1 MDNEKTKFEELFQQQ
16 GYSDFKWIDPH
27 KIVVSQWVRMKCQYG
42 CDEYGQTATCPPNA
56 PSIPECEAFFR
67 DYHMAAVFHF
77 SKQVEKP
84 EDRHDWTKE
93 LNLKLLEL
101 EREVFLSGYRKAFLL
116 FLDSCGMCVECTGVK
131 ETCKKPFFARPSP
144 EGMGVDVFAT
154 VRPLGFPIEV
164 LADYTKTMNRY
175 AFLLID

>member
-1 MDNEKTKFEELFQQQ
+1 MSTEIDKLEELFQQH
-16 GYSDFKWIDPH
+16 GYSSFKWLDPQ
-27 KIVVSQWVRMKCQYG
+27 KIVVSQWVRMKCQFG
-42 CDEYGQTATCPPNA
+42 CDEYGQTATCPPNL
-56 PSIPECEAFFR
+56 PSISECQTFFR
-67 DYHMAAVFHF
+67 DYRMAAAFHF
-77 SKQVEKP
+77 SKQVDKP

-101 EREVFLSGYRKAFLL
+101 ERAVFISGYRKAFLL
-116 FLDSCGMCVECTGVK
+116 FLDSCGLCEECTGTK
-131 ETCKKPFFARPSP
+131 ETCKQPFLSRPSP

-175 AFLLID
+175 AFLMID

>member
-56 PSIPECEAFFR
+56 PSIPECVAFFQE
-67 DYHMAAVFHF
+67 YHMAAVFHF

-101 EREVFLSGYRKAFLL
+101 ERQVFLSGYRKAFLL
-116 FLDSCGMCVECTGVK
+116 FLDSCGMCVDCTGVK
-131 ETCKKPFFARPSP
+131 ETCKQPFFARPSP